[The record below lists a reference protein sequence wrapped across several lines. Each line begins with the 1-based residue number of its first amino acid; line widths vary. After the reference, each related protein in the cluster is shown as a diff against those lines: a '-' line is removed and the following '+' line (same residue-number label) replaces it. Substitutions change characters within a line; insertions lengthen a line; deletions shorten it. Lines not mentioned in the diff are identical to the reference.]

1 MPGGCLANCK
11 QTANGGDDAVEPGS
25 QAYPGHYVIR
35 RRNTSHLTSP
45 VPLHHLPI
53 RPKPLPQPL
62 SHQQPNPV
70 FFYLPPSPSTSLFIV
85 VIITHGDGFVRP
97 DCCSSSYSSRGLT
110 ERLPNMKGALLTA
123 AVLLGSAQGAVHKMK
138 LQKVPL
144 SEQLVC
150 MPLSLPVS
158 AKTIGH

>member
-1 MPGGCLANCK
+1 M
-11 QTANGGDDAVEPGS
+11 
-25 QAYPGHYVIR
+25 
-35 RRNTSHLTSP
+35 
-45 VPLHHLPI
+45 
-53 RPKPLPQPL
+53 
-62 SHQQPNPV
+62 
-70 FFYLPPSPSTSLFIV
+70 FIV

-97 DCCSSSYSSRGLT
+97 DYCSSSYSSRGLT